1 MRYALP
7 LVVLFCS
14 LIASGIEAP
23 QLVSEQDGEP
33 GQSASG
39 TNGFGGAV
47 ASPVLDDGRVF
58 FLTLTPFTPFDENG
72 LVDVYSGPLGELD
85 YVSLAGRLPQ
95 GTPTGNAEAVGVSH
109 DGSVVAVS
117 RYELAL
123 DPFPRAAILNPD
135 ATIVSRTPLT
145 GNPEVTGI
153 SLSGDGSRLVLVSP
167 TDGLVPTDSNG
178 RPDLFHY
185 ALADDTLSPIAT
197 TAAPTSVTIGTT
209 GGLIAFVA
217 GGALHVYDV
226 NGNATTVLAAAGS
239 AVTGASVSGNGAWIA
254 FSSAQ
259 DGLVTGDQDGLADAF
274 VIRTDGSEIR
284 QVSVLPSGEDFTTA
298 AGSLD
303 RPVLS
308 EDGRFVCFVAGLP
321 GRSAAAQIWLRDT
334 QQARTYCL
342 SVSAG
347 SALADVDCRAP
358 AIAAGGRYIT
368 FCSAATNLSVPAATV
383 RQVYLVDLGPSW
395 LDVIPVAP
403 SRLWLDDVAD
413 VIAWEWVLGYETA
426 SDYEISLDGGASWAV
441 ATGNPSWVGNL
452 AVAAGQ
458 IMVRVRAGEGNAAG
472 DSVAAPAG
480 LTETADPADWSLAIV
495 CPALAAGA
503 VLGLTDSPWEDS
515 GALPD
520 ATHPGICLLDPDSD
534 PLSAQLLTVADEAEW
549 QIVIRSP
556 DAVAT
561 VWRWAIPPAF
571 PVDSYLSLWEVDEE
585 GVPVGQTAV
594 DMAETSSLQVP
605 AGEQRRFVARFAP
618 DRTVDVAL
626 VTGWNLLSVPISPQP
641 AELTTVFADG
651 RAALVSDVAHVWVN
665 GASQATAVVTGLTGT
680 WVYALRAAKVL
691 VRGTP
696 VDMANLEFVEG
707 WNLLSVPVP
716 VEVSSLTSQVDL
728 TSGFLEWLPATL
740 RYQSV
745 TTLMPGGAYWVR
757 SAETVSLPLGLLVT
771 P

>member
-308 EDGRFVCFVAGLP
+308 EDGRFVCFVADLP
-321 GRSAAAQIWLRDT
+321 GRRGAAQIWLRDA
-334 QQARTYCL
+334 QQQRTYCL
-342 SVSAG
+342 S
-347 SALADVDCRAP
+347 
-358 AIAAGGRYIT
+358 
-368 FCSAATNLSVPAATV
+368 
-383 RQVYLVDLGPSW
+383 
-395 LDVIPVAP
+395 
-403 SRLWLDDVAD
+403 
-413 VIAWEWVLGYETA
+413 
-426 SDYEISLDGGASWAV
+426 
-441 ATGNPSWVGNL
+441 
-452 AVAAGQ
+452 
-458 IMVRVRAGEGNAAG
+458 
-472 DSVAAPAG
+472 
-480 LTETADPADWSLAIV
+480 
-495 CPALAAGA
+495 
-503 VLGLTDSPWEDS
+503 
-515 GALPD
+515 
-520 ATHPGICLLDPDSD
+520 
-534 PLSAQLLTVADEAEW
+534 
-549 QIVIRSP
+549 
-556 DAVAT
+556 
-561 VWRWAIPPAF
+561 
-571 PVDSYLSLWEVDEE
+571 
-585 GVPVGQTAV
+585 
-594 DMAETSSLQVP
+594 
-605 AGEQRRFVARFAP
+605 
-618 DRTVDVAL
+618 
-626 VTGWNLLSVPISPQP
+626 
-641 AELTTVFADG
+641 TT
-651 RAALVSDVAHVWVN
+651 
-665 GASQATAVVTGLTGT
+665 
-680 WVYALRAAKVL
+680 
-691 VRGTP
+691 
-696 VDMANLEFVEG
+696 
-707 WNLLSVPVP
+707 
-716 VEVSSLTSQVDL
+716 
-728 TSGFLEWLPATL
+728 
-740 RYQSV
+740 
-745 TTLMPGGAYWVR
+745 
-757 SAETVSLPLGLLVT
+757 
-771 P
+771 